1 MAALLGITFITFAV
15 IGRVV
20 LQFRSTGDHGV
31 RFANP
36 TEDPV
41 AAIAGSAFSLSFALS
56 LLLIGLD
63 FTGTWPLAQLE
74 AAHHPH
80 IAAPVGFAGITIVLI
95 AQYQMRN
102 AWRIGVD
109 HGESTELVTHG
120 LFARSRNPIYF
131 GILLY
136 WLGLAGTMPNPLI
149 WGLGIVCWVSIEV
162 IVRKV
167 EEPYLRKLHGAS
179 YSDYSDKT
187 NRYLVWPFF

>member
-36 TEDPV
+36 TEDPL
-41 AAIAGSAFSLSFALS
+41 AAIAGAAFSLSFALS

-63 FTGTWPLAQLE
+63 FTGTWPLARIE
-74 AAHHPH
+74 AAYHPH
-80 IAAPVGFAGITIVLI
+80 IAAPVGFAGIAIVLV

-109 HGESTELVTHG
+109 HAESTELVTHG

-187 NRYLVWPFF
+187 NRYLVWPFV

>member
-20 LQFRSTGDHGV
+20 LQYRSTGDHGV

-36 TEDPV
+36 RVDPV
-41 AAIAGSAFSLSFALS
+41 AAIAGAAFSLSFALS
-56 LLLIGLD
+56 LLLIALD
-63 FTGTWPLAQLE
+63 FTGTWPLARIE
-74 AAHHPH
+74 AAYHPH
-80 IAAPVGFAGITIVLI
+80 VATPVGFAGIAIVLI

-109 HGESTELVTHG
+109 HGESTELVIHG

-162 IVRKV
+162 IVREV

-179 YSDYSDKT
+179 YSDYSDQT
-187 NRYLVWPFF
+187 NRFLIWPLV